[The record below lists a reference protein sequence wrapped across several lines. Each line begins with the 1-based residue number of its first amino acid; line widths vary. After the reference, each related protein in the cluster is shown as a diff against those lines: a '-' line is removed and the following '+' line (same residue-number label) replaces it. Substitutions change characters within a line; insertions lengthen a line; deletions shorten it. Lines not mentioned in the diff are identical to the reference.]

1 MTIPHT
7 IRVPLRSEGDGLFD
21 VDFGGWKQR
30 GWTIHP
36 WTATACSTKRARRS
50 SCRRKTMARRS
61 QHDAAHSNSYRVRA
75 APLGRDVADLRR
87 LVWAD
92 MALSGLA
99 QLSFFSLCIFG
110 LMVWLLDAL
119 WKPVL
124 DDMETQSNG
133 S

>member
-1 MTIPHT
+1 MTPRTRILIAFALLH
-7 IRVPLRSEGDGLFD
+7 L
-21 VDFGGWKQR
+21 
-30 GWTIHP
+30 
-36 WTATACSTKRARRS
+36 
-50 SCRRKTMARRS
+50 
-61 QHDAAHSNSYRVRA
+61 
-75 APLGRDVADLRR
+75 VAMLLTYVA

-99 QLSFFSLCIFG
+99 QLSFSLCIFG